1 MGTRRVQKV
10 GKSTFTVSLPHSWV
24 KKNSVAAKTEINIDE
39 LGDGSLKISTFE
51 SLKAERKEREITID
65 SKEADAGYIV
75 RKALAAYIS
84 NYDIIRLDLSGIS
97 LEPVAREKIRRMIK
111 YKMAGGEIIEESV
124 NYITIQILLKPDE
137 FPLSKIL
144 IRMASI
150 ANDMLSD
157 VAKAVM
163 KGDINVLKDVLE
175 RDDDVDKLF
184 FMSSRWLTN
193 IMEGQRSLKDFGLK
207 SPSNCLEYRLAF
219 RHIERVA
226 DHVYRIADKFIESMD
241 ELQKQTI
248 SAMIMALEVSGNV
261 FIRGVNCLQT
271 GSLQE
276 ANRAIH
282 ESRKNIMVCEDLMR
296 QIINGNYSAKT
307 LSSSIIIIDSIKR
320 IAEYSIGISELVF
333 NLYV

>member
-24 KKNSVAAKTEINIDE
+24 KKNSVAAKTELNIDE

-51 SLKAERKEREITID
+51 SLKTERKEREITID
-65 SKEADAGYIV
+65 SKDADAGYIV

-84 NYDIIRLDLSGIS
+84 NYDIIKLDLSGVS
-97 LEPVAREKIRRMIK
+97 LEPAAREKIRRMIK
-111 YKMAGGEIIEESV
+111 YKMAGGEIVEESV

-226 DHVYRIADKFIESMD
+226 DHVYRIADKYIESMD

-261 FIRGVNCLQT
+261 FIRAVNCLQT

-282 ESRKNIMVCEDLMR
+282 EARKNIMVCEDLMR

-333 NLYV
+333 NIHV

>member
-24 KKNSVAAKTEINIDE
+24 KKNSVAAKTEVSIDE

-51 SLKAERKEREITID
+51 SLKAEKKEREITIE
-65 SKEADAGYIV
+65 SKDADAGYII

-97 LEPVAREKIRRMIK
+97 LEPAAREKIRRMIK

-193 IMEGQRSLKDFGLK
+193 IMEGQRALEDFGLRA
-207 SPSNCLEYRLAF
+207 PSNCLEYKLAF

-241 ELQKQTI
+241 ELQKPTI

-261 FIRGVNCLQT
+261 FIRTVNCLQT

-282 ESRKNIMVCEDLMR
+282 EARKNIMVCEDLMR

-333 NLYV
+333 NLHV